1 MPSDHRSA
9 SLQGGA
15 RQGAAAIC
23 ALIGLSAGAAAQEPL
38 SAIDWLSRSVA
49 APVKLAAPPEEPKVT
64 KGALPAE
71 VAVTPLD
78 GPSPD
83 AAGILPASRTGL
95 PHALWGMGRTTE
107 IANRIAIAP
116 TATLPALQSL
126 LTTMLLAEAEPPADS
141 EGKGRLLLAR
151 VDKLLAMGALEG
163 AKSLIDAAG
172 DEGPEIFRRKFDI
185 ALLTGEEDASCVELQ
200 KSPDLAPTLPARIF
214 CLARSG
220 DWNAAALTLR
230 TAQALGFVD
239 DAQDALLSRFLDPD
253 LYEGEGPLTP
263 PARVTPLDWRL
274 LEAVGEPLPTQSL
287 PIAFAHAELR
297 DTAGWK
303 AQIEAAE
310 RLSRAGALDPN
321 LLVGLYTAR
330 KAAASGGVWDRV
342 RAFQALDEALTAK
355 DAAAVARTLPVAY
368 DRMSEVELEV
378 TLSRLVADRLDGM
391 TLPAEAE
398 ALAFRMG
405 LLSME
410 AEAVAK
416 AHKPRDA
423 AERFLV
429 ALAAGDPAKADPA
442 DPMGRAIAAGFG
454 KAAPFEAVKELL
466 AQDRPGEALLLALEE
481 VARGMD
487 GDTTGVTQGLALF
500 RELGLQKI
508 ARRTALELMLLER
521 RG

>member
-1 MPSDHRSA
+1 M
-9 SLQGGA
+9 
-15 RQGAAAIC
+15 
-23 ALIGLSAGAAAQEPL
+23 
-38 SAIDWLSRSVA
+38 
-49 APVKLAAPPEEPKVT
+49 
-64 KGALPAE
+64 
-71 VAVTPLD
+71 
-78 GPSPD
+78 
-83 AAGILPASRTGL
+83 
-95 PHALWGMGRTTE
+95 
-107 IANRIAIAP
+107 
-116 TATLPALQSL
+116 
-126 LTTMLLAEAEPPADS
+126 
-141 EGKGRLLLAR
+141 
-151 VDKLLAMGALEG
+151 
-163 AKSLIDAAG
+163 
-172 DEGPEIFRRKFDI
+172 
-185 ALLTGEEDASCVELQ
+185 
-200 KSPDLAPTLPARIF
+200 
-214 CLARSG
+214 
-220 DWNAAALTLR
+220 
-230 TAQALGFVD
+230 
-239 DAQDALLSRFLDPD
+239 
-253 LYEGEGPLTP
+253 
-263 PARVTPLDWRL
+263 TPLDWRL

-454 KAAPFEAVKELL
+454 KAAPSEAVKELL

-487 GDTTGVTQGLALF
+487 GDTTGVTQGLALSANWVC
-500 RELGLQKI
+500 RRSRAAPRSNSCCWSDAADGGRGHGALDLGLPRGAGGG
-508 ARRTALELMLLER
+508 ARCRAQHAPRLRPRPEGLRNLAR
-521 RG
+521 APF